1 MKKEFEDSKAIIKIR
16 KTRKDRKQNGQSEK
30 GQ

>member
-1 MKKEFEDSKAIIKIR
+1 MKKEFEDSKAKIKIR